1 MNLGT
6 HHSEETKEKMKN
18 AHMGVKAYNYGKHLT
33 EETRKKISNT
43 NKGRVL
49 SEEWKQKIGKANK
62 GKHKSEETKLKVGNS
77 NKGKHHS
84 EETKLKMSKSHTGKK
99 HSKETKL
106 KISRL
111 HKGKLHLQFR
121 GVNNSKYGTH
131 PSEETRE
138 KMSKAKKG
146 KPTGRPSPFRGKYGV
161 ESSNWKGG
169 ITKLNGQIYNSFK
182 YRQWRSD
189 IFTRDNFTCQEC
201 GIRGEILN
209 AHHIKPFSKIIQFYE
224 ITTLQEALECE
235 ELWNINN
242 GITLCKKC
250 HKVSTKR
257 NRHKIFAKRGEI
269 NNANCGT
276 TNTITSY

>member
-6 HHSEETKEKMKN
+6 YHLEETKKKI
-18 AHMGVKAYNYGKHLT
+18 GKANKGHLT
-33 EETRKKISNT
+33 SEETRKKMSNA

-49 SEEWKQKIGKANK
+49 SEEWKQKIGTANK
-62 GKHKSEETKLKVGNS
+62 GKHKSEETKLKTGNS
-77 NKGKHHS
+77 NKGKYHL

-106 KISRL
+106 KISML

-121 GVNNSKYGTH
+121 GVNNPKYGTH
-131 PSEETRE
+131 PSEKTRE
-138 KMSKAKKG
+138 KMSRAKKG

-161 ESSNWKGG
+161 ASSNWKGG
-169 ITKLNGQIYNSFK
+169 VTKLNGQIYNSFK

-189 IFTRDNFTCQEC
+189 VFTRDDFTCQEC
-201 GIRGEILN
+201 GRIGGKLN
-209 AHHIKPFSKIIQFYE
+209 AHHIKSFVSILQKYE

-242 GITLCKKC
+242 GTTLCKKC
-250 HKVSTKR
+250 HKMITKQ
-257 NRHKIFAKRGEI
+257 KP
-269 NNANCGT
+269 
-276 TNTITSY
+276 S